1 MSRLLSIDD
10 MLRFGGAL
18 LIVLVLSAGL
28 LYAEERRKIKGPV
41 VITAETLTANNKERT
56 ALFEKSVV
64 AKSEDITI
72 HADKMLV
79 LYDKD
84 TGNVT
89 RIDAEGS
96 VKVIRENSIITSREA
111 VYFADEEKVVFTGD
125 PRAVQ
130 DENVVTGKKM
140 TYLMNEDRFLVED
153 SKVFLKNTQE

>member
-1 MSRLLSIDD
+1 

-18 LIVLVLSAGL
+18 FIVFLLSANVFS
-28 LYAEERRKIKGPV
+28 AEDTRKIKGPI
-41 VITAETLTANNKERT
+41 VITADMLTANNKERT

-64 AKSEDITI
+64 ARSKDMTI
-72 HADKMLV
+72 YADKMLV

-89 RIDAEGS
+89 RINAEGR
-96 VKVIRENSIITSREA
+96 VRVIRENRVITSQEA
-111 VYFADEEKVVFTGD
+111 VYFADEEKVVFTGE
-125 PRAVQ
+125 PRAAE

-153 SKVFLKNTQE
+153 SKVFLKGTKEKE